1 MENSAIAIAKV
12 NQFKEVLNSASIRA
26 QVKNSMRENAGAF
39 LSSMLDLYTND
50 KYLQQCDPEKVA
62 MECLKAAFL
71 KLPISRSL
79 GFAYVV
85 PYKNVPTFVL
95 GYKGLIQLAQR
106 SGQYR
111 TINADV
117 VYEGELLGV
126 DKLSGRIDLSGERTG
141 DNVEGYFAY
150 FQLVNGFE
158 KTVYM
163 SREQM
168 DEHVRKYSPSA
179 TSVKSSYSP
188 WTTEYDEMGK
198 KTVLRRLISKYGIM
212 SVEMQNA
219 LVDESIVA
227 VSKEVRREA
236 EAEANKEVIDI
247 SSTEPAE
254 PEEKKEK
261 NLEVPAEVPGF

>member
-12 NQFKEVLNSASIRA
+12 NQFKTVLNSASIKA

-50 KYLQQCDPEKVA
+50 KSLQQCDPEKVA

-85 PYKNVPTFVL
+85 PYKNVPTFIL

-117 VYEGELLGV
+117 VYEGELLGF

-141 DNVEGYFAY
+141 DKVEGYFAY
-150 FQLVNGFE
+150 FQLINGFE

-168 DEHVRKYSPSA
+168 DEHVKKYSQSA
-179 TSVKSSYSP
+179 KSSYSP
-188 WTTEYDEMGK
+188 WMTEYDEMGK

-219 LVDESIVA
+219 LVDEGISS
-227 VSKEVRREA
+227 VSREVQREA
-236 EAEANKEVIDI
+236 EVEANKEVIDT
-247 SSTEPAE
+247 SATEPAE

-261 NLEVPAEVPGF
+261 AREVPAEGPGF